1 MQRRL
6 VPISLLA
13 LVTTPAIA
21 QERTTPHSVRPPK
34 GLVPNEATAIKI
46 AIAVWEPIYGAEQ
59 IAEQAPYRV
68 ALRAGVWVVTGS
80 LPPGSLGGVAIAE
93 IAREDGR
100 VLRVSHGK

>member
-1 MQRRL
+1 MQRRIVL
-6 VPISLLA
+6 ISLVAQLA
-13 LVTTPAIA
+13 TQAIA
-21 QERTTPHSVRPPK
+21 QERTTPHSVKPPK
-34 GLVPNEATAIKI
+34 GLVPDAATAIKI

-100 VLRVSHGK
+100 VRRVSHGK